1 MMDKNGK
8 KLQYTAPQRKRESKS
23 KCIQRILLLE
33 RKKMELLKRKHTL
46 SFQNSKSVDYEK
58 FKVFLVEKDKLNKE
72 TIDFTKK
79 KLREK

>member
-33 RKKMELLKRKHTL
+33 RKKNGIIE
-46 SFQNSKSVDYEK
+46 
-58 FKVFLVEKDKLNKE
+58 KE
-72 TIDFTKK
+72 THFILSK
-79 KLREK
+79 